1 MTLKSSLIYST
12 AGRAAPGE
20 GNALRHAAP
29 GDAVNAFLPG
39 SAPGCSRPLPGAQ
52 PAPAAPLP
60 RSSPGA
66 AVSPHRNKGES
77 PSWEAPAEVGSVR
90 SLGKGRREQRPPVI
104 GVAGLRWW
112 KGSNRLPGLCRW
124 RTESGL
130 CALDLPED
138 GAPPLAPL
146 KSGPKA
152 RAGLRQ
158 RALESAR
165 QNDVTKPMHVN
176 SC

>member
-77 PSWEAPAEVGSVR
+77 PSWEAPAEVGSIR

-104 GVAGLRWW
+104 GVAGLR
-112 KGSNRLPGLCRW
+112 
-124 RTESGL
+124 
-130 CALDLPED
+130 
-138 GAPPLAPL
+138 
-146 KSGPKA
+146 
-152 RAGLRQ
+152 
-158 RALESAR
+158 
-165 QNDVTKPMHVN
+165 
-176 SC
+176 